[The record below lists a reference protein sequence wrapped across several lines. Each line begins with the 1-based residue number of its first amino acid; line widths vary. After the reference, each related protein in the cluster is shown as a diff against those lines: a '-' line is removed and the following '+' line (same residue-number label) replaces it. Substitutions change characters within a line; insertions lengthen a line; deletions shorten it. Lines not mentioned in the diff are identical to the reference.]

1 MLFSL
6 AHEIGFHFGEPVHFE
21 PLFLRMRPRTDAMQ
35 SLLSFRVEI
44 SPAPERIDRIAD
56 LDGNDLD
63 RLWFREPQKSLVLKA
78 TSQVRTLRSNPFDFL
93 FHDYRAGTLPLS
105 YPVRLRPLLSP
116 YLAPGPSPGRGP
128 LFERFM
134 AHLKEVSRM
143 ETLPFLTALARTI
156 PDMLAPEIREEGHP
170 RSPEETLAEG
180 SGSCRDFA
188 LLAMEACRS
197 LNIGARFTS
206 GYHFPVAPTAATL
219 HGWAE
224 VYLPEVG
231 WRGVDPSEGILTA
244 DRHIALVSSADPFLT
259 LPTEG
264 FYRGEGSSVLTTSVR
279 VDLLEK
285 EPAAGDRE
293 PPPCLGLGDRPGPA
307 PGDSSPSLG

>member
-6 AHEIGFHFGEPVHFE
+6 AHEIGFHFEEPVHFD

-35 SLLSFRVEI
+35 SLLSFTLES
-44 SPAPERIDRIAD
+44 SPAPERIDRITD

-63 RLWFREPQKSLVLKA
+63 RLWFREPQKSLVLKTA
-78 TSQVRTLRSNPFDFL
+78 SRVRTFRSNPFDFL
-93 FHDYRAGTLPLS
+93 FHDVRAGTLPLS
-105 YPVRLRPLLSP
+105 YPVRFRPLLSP
-116 YLAPGPSPGRGP
+116 YLAPGLSPGRGP
-128 LFERFM
+128 LFEEFLR
-134 AHLKEVSRM
+134 HLKEVSRM
-143 ETLPFLTALARTI
+143 ETLPFLMALARHI
-156 PDMLAPEIREEGHP
+156 PERLSPEIREEGHP
-170 RSPEETLAEG
+170 RSPEETLEEG

-197 LNIGARFTS
+197 VNIAARFTS
-206 GYHFPVAPTAATL
+206 GYHFPVAPTSASL

-264 FYRGEGSSVLTTSVR
+264 SYRGEGSSILTTSVR
-279 VDLLEK
+279 VDLLE
-285 EPAAGDRE
+285 EDPAGGRSRSAAE
-293 PPPCLGLGDRPGPA
+293 A
-307 PGDSSPSLG
+307 PSPSLG

>member
-6 AHEIGFHFGEPVHFE
+6 VHEIGFHFEDPVHFE

-35 SLLSFRVEI
+35 SLLSFSLE
-44 SPAPERIDRIAD
+44 SAPAPGRIDRIAE

-78 TSQVRTLRSNPFDFL
+78 TSHVRTLRSNPFDFL
-93 FHDYRAGTLPLS
+93 FHDFRAGTLPLS
-105 YPVRLRPLLSP
+105 YPVRVRPLLSP

-128 LFERFM
+128 LFERFL
-134 AHLKEVSRM
+134 AHLTELSRM
-143 ETLPFLTALARTI
+143 ETLPFLTALARSI
-156 PDMLAPEIREEGHP
+156 PEMLKSEVREEGHP
-170 RSPEETLAEG
+170 RSPEETLEEG

-197 LNIGARFTS
+197 LNIAARFTS
-206 GYHFPVAPTAATL
+206 GYHLPVDPTSATL

-231 WRGVDPSEGILTA
+231 WRGIDPSEGILTA
-244 DRHIALVSSADPFLT
+244 DRHIALVSSADPVLT

-264 FYRGEGSSVLTTSVR
+264 SYRGEGSSILTTSVQ
-279 VDLLEK
+279 VNLLE
-285 EPAAGDRE
+285 EDPAEGNPETA
-293 PPPCLGLGDRPGPA
+293 PPPKSGERT
-307 PGDSSPSLG
+307 